1 MSLLVDNLGKD
12 YPTRGEP
19 LAVLR
24 GVNLQLQRGDA
35 LAVMGPSGSGKST
48 LLHIL
53 GTLDTP
59 TRGRVSLDGVDPFTL
74 SEWRLADFRNRR
86 IGFVFQDHH
95 LLPQCTVLENV
106 LIPTLVSGNGDTKIE
121 TYARQLLERVGL
133 SQRLDHRPAELSGGE
148 RQRVALA
155 RALARDP
162 DVLLLDEPM
171 AALDPH
177 TRGTVRAELH
187 DLLRE
192 LALPAL
198 LVTHDFEDAAALADR
213 VGVLGEGRLRQ
224 LGSADDLLG
233 SPADLFVARLAGA
246 NVLSGVAAPAPNGLT
261 AVLLDD
267 GPTVY
272 AADAGS
278 GRTEVVVYPWDVS
291 LARAAPDDSALNHI
305 REEIVSL
312 TPLGNR
318 ARVRLRTLTAE
329 ITTTSAE
336 RLQLRPGETVVASF
350 KATQVRLLP
359 GG

>member
-1 MSLLVDNLGKD
+1 MVPLHVDLSLPRRSFDL
-12 YPTRGEP
+12 E
-19 LAVLR
+19 
-24 GVNLQLQRGDA
+24 LQLEVGSETVA
-35 LAVMGPSGSGKST
+35 LVGPSGAGKTS
-48 LLHIL
+48 LLRAVAGL
-53 GTLDTP
+53 VRP
-59 TRGRVSLDGVDPFTL
+59 ERGSISCGPEVWFDSAQRVD
-74 SEWRLADFRNRR
+74 RR
-86 IGFVFQDHH
+86 PEERSVGYVFQEYALFPH
-95 LLPQCTVLENV
+95 LSVLQNV
-106 LIPTLVSGNGDTKIE
+106 TFGGGRADGLLRRLRLEHLAG
-121 TYARQLLERVGL
+121 ARPG
-133 SQRLDHRPAELSGGE
+133 ELSGGE
-148 RQRVALA
+148 RQRVAIA
-155 RALARDP
+155 RALAREP
-162 DVLLLDEPM
+162 HVLLLDEPM

-177 TRGTVRAELH
+177 TRGTVRAELY

-224 LGSADDLLG
+224 LGSAVDLLG
-233 SPADLFVARLAGA
+233 SPADPFVARLAGA

-291 LARAAPDDSALNHI
+291 LARSAPDDSALNHI

-336 RLQLRPGETVVASF
+336 RLQLRPGESVVASF